1 MIYLELFVEFFI
13 TGALIFGGGLAA
25 IPFLNQMGY
34 RTGWFTTKELMD
46 MVAISEAT
54 PGPVGINVSTF
65 AGYTVAGI
73 PGGIV
78 ASIGLVLPSII
89 ISLIVARLMVQ
100 FRKSKYVESAL
111 YGLRSASLGLIAAAG
126 IAVFFLVMFGAELR
140 NITGEH
146 IMSVNY
152 RALILAAF
160 LFVATN
166 KVKIHPIIFLAFS
179 AVVGI
184 LFL

>member
-13 TGALIFGGGLAA
+13 TGALIFGGGLAT

-152 RALILAAF
+152 RVLILAAT
-160 LFVATN
+160 LFIVTN
-166 KVKIHPIIFLAFS
+166 KFKVHPIIFLAFS